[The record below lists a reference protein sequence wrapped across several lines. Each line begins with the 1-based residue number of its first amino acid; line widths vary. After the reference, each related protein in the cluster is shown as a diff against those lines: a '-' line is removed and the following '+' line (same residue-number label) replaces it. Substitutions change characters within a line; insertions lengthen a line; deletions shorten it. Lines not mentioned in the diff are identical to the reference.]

1 MSFFKYIKYY
11 IILLILI
18 VIQRTFVWMISLTDL
33 NIVPDL
39 VLIGVVILA
48 IKRGKV
54 EGMIGGF
61 FAGLIVDSV
70 SGNFIGLYAL
80 AYVLAGFFAG
90 FFEEPQDKIISKR
103 MFLVVMI
110 ISSLISNFIYFEI
123 YFLSGS
129 SLLSFVEIIYKY
141 VLPTTLYTLILSTI
155 FIIIPRKKQ
164 SKFSY

>member
-1 MSFFKYIKYY
+1 MLRYIKYY
-11 IILLILI
+11 LLLLILI
-18 VIQRTFVWMISLTDL
+18 IIQRTFIWMISLTDL
-33 NIVPDL
+33 NIVPDI

-48 IKRGKV
+48 IKRGRI

-61 FAGLIVDSV
+61 FAGLILDSV
-70 SGNFIGLYAL
+70 SGNFIGLYSL

-90 FFEEPQDKIISKR
+90 YFQESQDKVISKKA
-103 MFLVVMI
+103 FLGVMI
-110 ISSLISNFIYFEI
+110 IASLISNFIYFEI

-129 SLLSFVEIIYKY
+129 SLISFIEVIYKY
-141 VLPTTLYTLILSTI
+141 ILPTTLYTLIFSTI